1 MSTYYHQGSQSE
13 YFYYFLHFTDNLKLF
28 FPFELKRRKIT
39 KTFVLLPSQ
48 LKNIMLEK
56 LKQFKERHPFTALML
71 IAIAVRILVVIFVP
85 GFGSNRELQHTTL
98 FIGFLEKM
106 KSVFGIEDSS
116 KQGLMFLSRA
126 LYATVS
132 LFTVSM
138 VYRICDLT
146 SNKQNAWLLALIPAI
161 CIVMPSFGIIENA
174 SAFLGLPLML
184 YGANVVLRQEVLR
197 QNNLKENVHR
207 TSFLIAGLMLG
218 FGICVW
224 YESAF
229 VVLCILLIL
238 CIKRNF
244 KGALM
249 TFVGMILSIAFIWLL
264 LIILNVNPVNYIRL

>member
-1 MSTYYHQGSQSE
+1 
-13 YFYYFLHFTDNLKLF
+13 
-28 FPFELKRRKIT
+28 
-39 KTFVLLPSQ
+39 
-48 LKNIMLEK
+48 MLQK
-56 LKQFKERHPFTALML
+56 LKQFKEKHPFTTLML

-85 GFGSNRELQHTTL
+85 GFGSNREVQHTTL

-106 KSVFGIEDSS
+106 KSIIGIDDSS
-116 KQGLMFLSRA
+116 GQGIMLLSRA

-138 VYRICDLT
+138 IYRICDLT

-161 CIVMPSFGIIENA
+161 SCVTPSFGVIENA

-197 QNNLKENVHR
+197 QNNLTDNVHR

-229 VVLCILLIL
+229 IVFSILLIL
-238 CIKRNF
+238 CIMRNF

-249 TFVGMILSIAFIWLL
+249 TLIGIFISIAFVSLL
-264 LIILNVNPVNYIRL
+264 LTILNVNPMNYIKL